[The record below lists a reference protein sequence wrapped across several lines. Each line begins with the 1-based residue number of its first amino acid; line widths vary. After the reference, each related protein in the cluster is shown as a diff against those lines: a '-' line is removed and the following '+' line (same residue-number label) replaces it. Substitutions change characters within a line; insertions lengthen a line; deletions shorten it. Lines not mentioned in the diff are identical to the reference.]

1 MENKG
6 EQHAQGVKR
15 TLETMIGTD
24 LSLKRKKKNE
34 IDLNREM
41 FEKTIF
47 ALERSNVR
55 SAIIGTEFSVDLSS
69 YDELFYEI
77 IDNLMVMHFGKE
89 ASEIIFFY
97 VYERINPDGTINEL
111 RDMNDNPVI
120 LESPND
126 LWAIINLIKAKNA
139 SSKTPK

>member
-97 VYERINPDGTINEL
+97 VYERMNPDGSINEL
-111 RDMNDNPVI
+111 RDINDNPII
-120 LESPND
+120 LNNPSD
-126 LWAIINLIKAKNA
+126 LWDLINVIKNA
-139 SSKTPK
+139 RSKTTK